1 MDYPN
6 KQIDT
11 GTAAARKPKSSTAVN
26 SEQSFTFPH
35 SPSPIVV
42 TAKDIH
48 EAEKKF
54 KAIISKGE

>member
-11 GTAAARKPKSSTAVN
+11 GTTARKPKSSTAVN
-26 SEQSFTFPH
+26 AEQSFTFPH

-42 TAKDIH
+42 TAKDIY
-48 EAEKKF
+48 EAEEKF
-54 KAIISKGE
+54 KAIISKEK